1 MHHDRQPARGRL
13 YPHFKSRNGGCVALF
28 TPFLPCNG
36 QFVVCNQLVDSLC
49 LLSLHRRE
57 RLHGHGS
64 VGSIRL
70 AWQRRLGSSRIYSGG
85 SRGHSG
91 GCRDYPGSSR
101 GYPGGSGGHPGGCRG
116 YPDSDRAALRPWSR
130 ADDGGRERHFCPIS
144 YNKVKK
150 WANCKV
156 NFDNYVYLC
165 YCYHSRA
172 QPECYGM
179 TD

>member
-1 MHHDRQPARGRL
+1 MTANP
-13 YPHFKSRNGGCVALF
+13 PEVAFILISSHEMEDAWRD
-28 TPFLPCNG
+28 L
-36 QFVVCNQLVDSLC
+36 
-49 LLSLHRRE
+49 LLS
-57 RLHGHGS
+57 S
-64 VGSIRL
+64 L
-70 AWQRRLGSSRIYSGG
+70 AMVISWFETNFLIVSTHFRCI
-85 SRGHSG
+85 
-91 GCRDYPGSSR
+91 
-101 GYPGGSGGHPGGCRG
+101 GGSGAVATGLLSAYALPGRG
-116 YPDSDRAALRPWSR
+116 GLAAAEFTIVAAEVTLVAAEVTLVAAEVTLTATGRRSDLRLR

-165 YCYHSRA
+165 YCYHSCA

>member
-1 MHHDRQPARGRL
+1 MVISWFETNFPIVSARFR
-13 YPHFKSRNGGCVALF
+13 C
-28 TPFLPCNG
+28 
-36 QFVVCNQLVDSLC
+36 
-49 LLSLHRRE
+49 
-57 RLHGHGS
+57 
-64 VGSIRL
+64 I
-70 AWQRRLGSSRIYSGG
+70 
-85 SRGHSG
+85 
-91 GCRDYPGSSR
+91 
-101 GYPGGSGGHPGGCRG
+101 GGSGAVATGVLAAYAMPGRWGLVAAEFTLVAAEVTLVAAEVTLVAAEVTLTATGRR
-116 YPDSDRAALRPWSR
+116 SDLRLR

-165 YCYHSRA
+165 YCYHSCA

>member
-1 MHHDRQPARGRL
+1 MTANPPETAFILISSHEMEDAWRDLLLASLAMVISWFETNLSIVSAHFCCIGGGGAVVTGLLPAYAMPGRGNLAAAEVTLVAAEVTLVAAEITLAAAEVTLVVTEVTLTATGRRSDLRL
-13 YPHFKSRNGGCVALF
+13 
-28 TPFLPCNG
+28 
-36 QFVVCNQLVDSLC
+36 
-49 LLSLHRRE
+49 
-57 RLHGHGS
+57 
-64 VGSIRL
+64 
-70 AWQRRLGSSRIYSGG
+70 
-85 SRGHSG
+85 
-91 GCRDYPGSSR
+91 
-101 GYPGGSGGHPGGCRG
+101 
-116 YPDSDRAALRPWSR
+116 R
-130 ADDGGRERHFCPIS
+130 ADDGGRGRHFCPIS

>member
-1 MHHDRQPARGRL
+1 MEDTWRDL
-13 YPHFKSRNGGCVALF
+13 
-28 TPFLPCNG
+28 
-36 QFVVCNQLVDSLC
+36 
-49 LLSLHRRE
+49 LLSSLATIISWFE
-57 RLHGHGS
+57 TNFPIGS
-64 VGSIRL
+64 ARFRCI
-70 AWQRRLGSSRIYSGG
+70 
-85 SRGHSG
+85 
-91 GCRDYPGSSR
+91 
-101 GYPGGSGGHPGGCRG
+101 GGSGAVVTGLLSACALPGRG
-116 YPDSDRAALRPWSR
+116 DLVAAEFTLVAAEVTLVAAEITLAAAEVTLVVTEVTLTATGRRSDLRLR
-130 ADDGGRERHFCPIS
+130 ADDGSRGRHFCPIS

>member
-1 MHHDRQPARGRL
+1 MTANP
-13 YPHFKSRNGGCVALF
+13 PEVAFILISSHEMEDAWRDLF
-28 TPFLPCNG
+28 L
-36 QFVVCNQLVDSLC
+36 SC
-49 LLSLHRRE
+49 LATVNSWFATNLSIVSACFCCIGE
-57 RLHGHGS
+57 
-64 VGSIRL
+64 
-70 AWQRRLGSSRIYSGG
+70 GG
-85 SRGHSG
+85 SMVTGVLAAYALPGRGG
-91 GCRDYPGSSR
+91 L
-101 GYPGGSGGHPGGCRG
+101 
-116 YPDSDRAALRPWSR
+116 AAAEVTLVTAEVTLVTAEVTLVAAEVTLTTTGRRSVLRLR

-165 YCYHSRA
+165 YCYHSCA

>member
-1 MHHDRQPARGRL
+1 MTANPPEAAFILISSHEMEDAWRDLLLASLAMVISWFETNFPIVSARFRCIGV
-13 YPHFKSRNGGCVALF
+13 GGA
-28 TPFLPCNG
+28 
-36 QFVVCNQLVDSLC
+36 VVTG
-49 LLSLHRRE
+49 LLSACALPGRGGLAAAEFTLVAAEVTLVAAEVTLVAAEVTLTTTGRRSDL
-57 RLHGHGS
+57 RL
-64 VGSIRL
+64 
-70 AWQRRLGSSRIYSGG
+70 
-85 SRGHSG
+85 
-91 GCRDYPGSSR
+91 
-101 GYPGGSGGHPGGCRG
+101 
-116 YPDSDRAALRPWSR
+116 R

>member
-1 MHHDRQPARGRL
+1 MTANPPEAAFILISSHEMEDAWRDLLLASLATVISWFETNFPIVST
-13 YPHFKSRNGGCVALF
+13 HFRCIGGGGTVA
-28 TPFLPCNG
+28 TG
-36 QFVVCNQLVDSLC
+36 
-49 LLSLHRRE
+49 LLSACALPGRGDLVAAEFTLVAAEVTLVAAEITLAAAEVTLVVTEVTLTATGRRSDL
-57 RLHGHGS
+57 RL
-64 VGSIRL
+64 
-70 AWQRRLGSSRIYSGG
+70 
-85 SRGHSG
+85 
-91 GCRDYPGSSR
+91 
-101 GYPGGSGGHPGGCRG
+101 
-116 YPDSDRAALRPWSR
+116 R
-130 ADDGGRERHFCPIS
+130 ADDGGRGRHFCPIS